1 MITTKTVEEYDRR
14 MLDDKMNR
22 LTEKLESHIITDA
35 EQYKDL
41 KELVKSN
48 SDDIKNLTNIWTQTK
63 GAVTFIKILVSI
75 VATITGIWAFLN
87 SHITFKG

>member
-1 MITTKTVEEYDRR
+1 MITTKIAEEYDRR
-14 MLDDKMNR
+14 MLDDKMNH
-22 LTEKLESHIITDA
+22 LTEKLENHMVTDA

-41 KELVKSN
+41 KELVRAN
-48 SDDIKNLTNIWTQTK
+48 STDIQNLTNIWTQTK

-75 VATITGIWAFLN
+75 VAAITGIWAFLN